1 MRNPTILTFA
11 LSFLLVG
18 GAGATCFDEAAKR
31 YNVDTELLR
40 AIAKTESN
48 FRTDAVNIN
57 KDGSEDIGIMQIN
70 SSWLPT
76 LRKFGITR
84 QALLDGCTNV
94 HVGAWV
100 LAGNFRQY
108 GRVWKAVG
116 AYNARSQDK
125 QEVYVAKVWK
135 NLKGKM

>member
-1 MRNPTILTFA
+1 MRNPTLLLFA
-11 LSFLLVG
+11 FLYVLAG
-18 GAGATCFDEAAKR
+18 SAGASCFDEAANR
-31 YNVDTELLR
+31 YNVDRELLR

-48 FRTDAVNIN
+48 FRADAINVN

-70 SSWLPT
+70 SSWLPK
-76 LRKFGITR
+76 LRRYGITR

-135 NLKGKM
+135 NLKGNM

>member
-1 MRNPTILTFA
+1 MKIARLLISASA
-11 LSFLLVG
+11 LFVAT
-18 GAGATCFDEAAKR
+18 GAQGMCFDEAASR
-31 YNVDTELLR
+31 YNVDRELLR

-48 FRTDAVNIN
+48 FRADAINVN
-57 KDGSEDIGIMQIN
+57 KDGSEDIGVMQIN

-76 LRKFGITR
+76 LRRYGITR
-84 QALLDGCTNV
+84 QALLDSCTNV

-116 AYNARSQDK
+116 AYNARSPDK
-125 QEVYVAKVWK
+125 QEIYVAKVWK
-135 NLKGKM
+135 NFKGKM